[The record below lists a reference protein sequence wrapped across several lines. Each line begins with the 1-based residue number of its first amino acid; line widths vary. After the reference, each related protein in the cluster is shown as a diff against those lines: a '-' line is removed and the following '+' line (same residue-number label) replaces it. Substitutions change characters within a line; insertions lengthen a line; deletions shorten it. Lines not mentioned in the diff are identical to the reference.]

1 MLGYVCFKGWSS
13 TGGRGGSGSSSGG
26 RIGGSVGIIRR
37 RRSVMISVAV
47 EVPQKSSH
55 SILQVGKCCCWLRRM
70 DQFKIRIDMDWW
82 VTFR

>member
-1 MLGYVCFKGWSS
+1 MGDI
-13 TGGRGGSGSSSGG
+13 R
-26 RIGGSVGIIRR
+26 IIRR

-55 SILQVGKCCCWLRRM
+55 SILQVGMLLLVASYVVVGFVVW
-70 DQFKIRIDMDWW
+70 INARIDMDWW